1 MWEIQTA
8 WNHKCLL
15 TFTTTKVVHLKLL
28 LIWWLRHFLK
38 RWGDFVAG
46 NRYLLFDIE
55 QRNTILWCRWDVKK
69 IFFYSEKM
77 RFFFP
82 QTALNGN
89 SYLKGTLGFGADGKG
104 WSVSLNTPLEKVLGR
119 LFVNLNWKCINNK
132 ILFNIYYKV
141 NVADFWR
148 FEKKHFTLKTKCNIV
163 V

>member
-1 MWEIQTA
+1 MSAHIYHNEGGTPEA
-8 WNHKCLL
+8 HTDLMAE
-15 TFTTTKVVHLKLL
+15 T
-28 LIWWLRHFLK
+28 FLK
-38 RWGDFVAG
+38 ALRRFCSRKPLPPFWHRATQHHTVMPLGRED
-46 NRYLLFDIE
+46 
-55 QRNTILWCRWDVKK
+55 
-69 IFFYSEKM
+69 FFYSEKM

-148 FEKKHFTLKTKCNIV
+148 FEKKHFTLKTKSNIV